1 MIIAILGWG
10 SLIWEPK
17 ELEFDRTIGWLE
29 NGPILPIEF
38 ARISNNKR
46 LTLVIT
52 PEGTPVKTM
61 YSIST
66 NDRLDLAVTNLI
78 KREGTIKRHIH
89 SYSKTNGFSDDSFL
103 YKGNI
108 IDWIN
113 TTDYDCI
120 IWTNLPE
127 NWKEKTDDR
136 IEYLKGLSLDES
148 LLAKEYICNT
158 PVQTKTKYRTLIEEK
173 LNWR

>member
-1 MIIAILGWG
+1 MKIVILGWG

-17 ELEFDRTIGWLE
+17 ELEFDRKIGWLE

-52 PEGTPVKTM
+52 PDGTPVKTLF
-61 YSIST
+61 SIST
-66 NDRLDLAVTNLI
+66 NDKLDYAVSNLI
-78 KREGTIKRHIH
+78 KREGTVKRHID
-89 SYSKTNGFSDDSFL
+89 SYCKLNGFSDDTFL
-103 YKGNI
+103 YKENI
-108 IDWIN
+108 LNWIN
-113 TTDYDCI
+113 KTDYDCV

-136 IEYLKGLSLDES
+136 IEYLKGLDINES
-148 LLAKEYICNT
+148 LLAKEYICKA
-158 PVQTKTKYRTLIEEK
+158 PIQTQTKYRTLIEKE
-173 LNWR
+173 LNWV